1 MLTDTWRN
9 PFAIPGEELCSIST
23 GASPPQDVVLD
34 LCDAEQKGK
43 LAYERFVTERLHED
57 GRGKFFGR
65 IPRLRLKSFASILS
79 RKCVKVKE
87 KELMLKI
94 DRHLFGKMAI
104 IAQTRQL
111 NMKDVLTHPL
121 GPVPWALATSEGFL
135 RKTSKASLANEL
147 EKLSLPTEDLP
158 STSASIIDA
167 MSIVQ
172 KTKGRHKTFS
182 DLSDAIF
189 RKILAEGSCSNR
201 IDVVFDV
208 YRDQSIKN
216 AERVVQRGSSTATS
230 FKNIQACHQ
239 IQQWKL
245 FIKSSSNK
253 TNLIRFF
260 AKEWKQASY
269 RRRLAGKTMFIGYD
283 EECWNL
289 TESSVQE
296 AIGLRCNHEEADT
309 RLLLHAKN
317 AAEEGYEAIVIIS
330 EDTDVFVLVVANSY
344 HIQAPIYQKRGT
356 QVCIAEA

>member
-1 MLTDTWRN
+1 MVDLDRASASYPDLSQSRISKDELAVKSLVGMLTDTWRN

-65 IPRLRLKSFASILS
+65 IPRLRLTSFASILS

-94 DRHLFGKMAI
+94 DRHLFGKLAI
-104 IAQTRQL
+104 VAQTYQL

-201 IDVVFDV
+201 IDVVFEV

-216 AERVVQRGSSTATS
+216 AERVAQRGSSTATS
-230 FKNIQACHQ
+230 FKNIQACHK
-239 IQQWKL
+239 IQQWDL

-253 TNLIRFF
+253 TSLIRFF
-260 AKEWKQASY
+260 AKEWKQAS
-269 RRRLAGKTMFIGYD
+269 
-283 EECWNL
+283 
-289 TESSVQE
+289 
-296 AIGLRCNHEEADT
+296 
-309 RLLLHAKN
+309 
-317 AAEEGYEAIVIIS
+317 
-330 EDTDVFVLVVANSY
+330 
-344 HIQAPIYQKRGT
+344 
-356 QVCIAEA
+356 